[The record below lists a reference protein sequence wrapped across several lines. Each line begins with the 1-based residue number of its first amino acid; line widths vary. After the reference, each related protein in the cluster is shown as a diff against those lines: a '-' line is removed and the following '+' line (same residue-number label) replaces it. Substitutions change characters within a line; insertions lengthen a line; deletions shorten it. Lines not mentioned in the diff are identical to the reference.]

1 MKAAI
6 PRILNYVYDQAIQHI
21 TDNALLL
28 AQYAEFLE
36 ELDEYEGAREMF
48 RRAYNIM
55 PSDDL
60 ARSVIRVGERLR
72 DDE

>member
-1 MKAAI
+1 M
-6 PRILNYVYDQAIQHI
+6 LFW
-21 TDNALLL
+21 L